1 MEDEPAGVVGEAHR
15 HVDDLRRGDRIELAM
30 PYGRFTYRVERTRI
44 VSPTAVDVVDRVA
57 YDRLVLT
64 ACHPLY
70 SAAQRIVMFARL
82 ATFR

>member
-1 MEDEPAGVVGEAHR
+1 
-15 HVDDLRRGDRIELAM
+15 M

-44 VSPTAVDVVDRVA
+44 VPPTAVDVVRRVA

-70 SAAQRIVMFARL
+70 SANERIVVFARL
-82 ATFR
+82 EAFR